1 VTVAAPARPTL
12 LYRAIAGATGP
23 VIEHV
28 YRLDVRGL
36 ENAPVE
42 GGFVVAANHTSNLD
56 PWPLGVALWPRSLHF
71 MVKHEAWRPPLT
83 WIIGGVGSF
92 PVQRGA
98 GDVEALGNALRV
110 CREGRVMAMFPEG
123 TRRTKG
129 LRKRHQ
135 PRPHTGAA
143 RIALAAE
150 VPLLPAALRGLDRL
164 SRLQP
169 MRVIFGAPIR
179 LDDLSGLG
187 SRAAAVEATR
197 RLWAEIERL
206 ERELDG
212 D

>member
-1 VTVAAPARPTL
+1 M
-12 LYRAIAGATGP
+12 
-23 VIEHV
+23 
-28 YRLDVRGL
+28 GL
-36 ENAPVE
+36 
-42 GGFVVAANHTSNLD
+42 
-56 PWPLGVALWPRSLHF
+56 W
-71 MVKHEAWRPPLT
+71 
-83 WIIGGVGSF
+83 
-92 PVQRGA
+92 Q
-98 GDVEALGNALRV
+98 
-110 CREGRVMAMFPEG
+110 
-123 TRRTKG
+123 
-129 LRKRHQ
+129 RHQ